1 MKTSSEQVINKLYS
15 ALQHSAL
22 KNAVS
27 GSLYKSGL
35 RPLNQVAEDIVVNFV
50 SGTADQIQEGV
61 ANVNVFVPDID
72 NGAGALVQN
81 TARCRALEVVANTW
95 ADTLASADSEGY
107 RFELDSMVETM
118 QYEDKKQHFINLRLK
133 FYYVTF

>member
-1 MKTSSEQVINKLYS
+1 MKTSSGQVINKLYA
-15 ALQHSAL
+15 ALLHSTL
-22 KNAVS
+22 KDAVS
-27 GSLYKSGL
+27 GDLYKSGL
-35 RPLNQVAEDIVVNFV
+35 RPLNRVAEDIVVNFV

-72 NGAGALVQN
+72 NGAGALVAD
-81 TARCRALEVVANTW
+81 TARCRTLEEIANTW
-95 ADTLASADSEGY
+95 ADTLASADSDGY
-107 RFELDSMVETM
+107 RFELDSMIETM